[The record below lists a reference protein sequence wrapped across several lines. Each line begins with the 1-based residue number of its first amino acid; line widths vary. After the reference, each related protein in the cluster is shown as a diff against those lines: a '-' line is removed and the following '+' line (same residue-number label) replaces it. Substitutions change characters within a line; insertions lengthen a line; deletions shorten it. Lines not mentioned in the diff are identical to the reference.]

1 MSYSKKDKKD
11 FDLDYCLNAI
21 KTFKSQKDSLIKLFR
36 DGRRK
41 GTPTGVKDLDET
53 EINGRKSS
61 LWSWKLGEMNI
72 WTGYN
77 NEGKSQFLIFLCLLK
92 AINEGWKFAFFSPE
106 NDPPDE
112 FFDDLI
118 HTMLGKTTD
127 KTQRDFNITEDEYM
141 NAFKKIEDS
150 FFFVYPED
158 ENGKPDYSIDN
169 IEKIFEYLIFE
180 HGVKGLILDPYIKI
194 KHEMNPGEQEH
205 LYASRFMMDRVHFSR
220 KHHVSYHMVMHQTT
234 PRRDKDMGGNY
245 PPPNLY
251 NIKGGGTFADST
263 DNVLT
268 IHRPNRVSD
277 PTDTIVTFSSDK
289 IKKHK
294 LVGIPGDCQ
303 IRFDRRK
310 NRYVSL
316 DGYDYFDGSIN
327 KEKKE
332 DSGIYR
338 TDKFKSN
345 GANDFEFPNEDEKI
359 ELPF

>member
-1 MSYSKKDKKD
+1 MKSFSKKPD
-11 FDLDYCLNAI
+11 FDLEYCLNSI
-21 KTFKSQKDSLIKLFR
+21 KTFASQKDSLVELFR
-36 DGRRK
+36 SGRRK
-41 GTPTGVKDLDET
+41 GTKTGVKDIDQT
-53 EINGRKSS
+53 EVNGRTSS
-61 LWSWKLGEMNI
+61 LWSWKLGEMNL

-118 HTMLGKTTD
+118 HTITGKTTD
-127 KTQRDFNITEDEYM
+127 KMQKDFNMTEKEYLD
-141 NAFKKIEDS
+141 AFKLIQDN

-158 ENGKPDYSIDN
+158 DQGKPDYSIEN

-194 KHEMNPGEQEH
+194 KHDMNGGEPEH

-220 KHHVSYHMVMHQTT
+220 KHQISYHLVMHQTT
-234 PRRDKDMGGNY
+234 PRRDKDIGGNY

-251 NIKGGGTFADST
+251 NIKGGGTFSDST

-268 IHRPNRVSD
+268 IHRPNRISD
-277 PTDTIVTFSSDK
+277 PVDTLVNFSSDK

-294 LVGIPGDCQ
+294 LVGIPGACS

-316 DGYDYFDGSIN
+316 DGFDYFDGATQ
-327 KEKKE
+327 KQEKKPTE
-332 DSGIYR
+332 KVYR
-338 TDKFKSN
+338 PDKFENN
-345 GANDFEFPNEDEKI
+345 GSSDFDFPNREENK
-359 ELPF
+359 LPF